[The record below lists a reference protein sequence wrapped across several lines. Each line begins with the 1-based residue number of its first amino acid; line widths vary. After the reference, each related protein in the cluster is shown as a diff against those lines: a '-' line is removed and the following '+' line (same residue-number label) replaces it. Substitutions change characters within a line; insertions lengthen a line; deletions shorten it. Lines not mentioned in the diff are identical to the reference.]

1 MADYNGTDED
11 DIIDGSEL
19 PSDISNIYPKKGN
32 DQLTNLN
39 GQTVVASP
47 GDDSISG
54 TNVQYA
60 FWHATESPTINL
72 LEGWADDGFGYRDT
86 ISGITTIHGT
96 SLGMT
101 ITGTS
106 AYEHVLLFGGNNTF
120 NMGGG
125 DDKITYHLLNSTDYV
140 ISSVGD
146 EVHVTNSSLNTLDI
160 ITGVK
165 KIVFSGDN
173 KTIDIDFLFKPLK
186 AEIKDTIHTFNDDTF
201 APAYIYAGVSYEAK
215 LISWF
220 SQAVIF
226 LDINQDGIK
235 DVIAPM
241 WKGYG
246 TGIDTSTPF
255 IAFTTKDGTLT
266 YDAEINVTMPITTGG
281 RRSDLIQIG
290 TTNPISAVT
299 VSHSTEEESK
309 RNSDSTVPPSELI
322 LIQSLVLNNDRTS
335 IFPKLPFP
343 TNANSALFED
353 TYPFAVDAHSMAV
366 GDINGDG
373 LDDIFIGHSNEEGPY
388 ELIQQND
395 GTFLYSL
402 QPLYVKLLNWPLT
415 NEITG
420 FNVLL
425 DTALVDINNDG
436 FDDLIA
442 GFGSGSV
449 SSLIFINDNGQFSED
464 SKIALPDS
472 VYGTENQYHMK
483 TMPSDFDHDGDID
496 LAIHWARAEP
506 YYGGNYIQILLND
519 GQGNFTDVTNLIPSN
534 SLQDAYGS
542 HLEWREPWQLIDMNN
557 DGHMDIAG
565 SRSTGTVPLMYLNDG
580 EGRFE
585 IKEIALD
592 SSHDS
597 SNGTILGYEDFDQDN
612 IMEIVIFRSSWTND
626 LAEESIN
633 SFYLLE
639 MSATIGTGPDYVSGA
654 ESDAPGFNERYYL
667 NENSSAEDAVTAG
680 TYASGLKHYLAVG
693 KDESL
698 KTFAIN
704 TKVHGYSGNDNIVLR
719 EGDET
724 AYGYAGND
732 TIDGGLGTDTAV
744 YRDEISNYSITR
756 NDDNSISVKHLT
768 FSDNNI
774 DDGTD
779 ILTNIENIEFTD
791 KTIKSATINYSDDSL
806 YTRSGSNLGNS
817 YTIKMIGNDPS
828 EIYGGGT
835 LENLSVVGINVL
847 SKDQIKG
854 IMDNYE
860 YVIKSI
866 SKTLSWKGTL
876 DFVVVIQGDKG
887 HPTGLLPSMA
897 FQHAED
903 SSGDA
908 GILLGTNENRVHVPT
923 YEQLSGIDLNGD
935 EPDLG
940 FYINITENNEFKNYD
955 TYVWIDPKPS
965 PTSYSNLPEGQHDL
979 ISIIT
984 HEIVHAMGVAGT
996 SDPYWGINH
1005 YSKSLIEKDGQYY
1018 YSSERMTNLIGKDL
1032 LTSKNALDH
1041 HVEDPEGGISGIA
1054 SLMSGQVYSQRWSE
1068 PGPIEYAILYDAGW
1082 TQRKTGKLSET
1093 IDSNQNVLQAHSEN
1107 TLSGTLNFNAGD
1119 NIIILDGQAKN
1130 YRGLS
1135 GDDTYFVSQLI
1146 PKNTKLSITDT
1157 DGSNIIQ
1164 VPANTYVD
1172 KSLFTKNA
1180 ARLTL
1185 EDGREITI
1193 NSADKFSYNIGG
1205 NVVDGTKG
1213 TDLTFTEFAEVFGV
1227 YDILNSSG
1235 AQTGS
1240 ISDMYII

>member
-1 MADYNGTDED
+1 MADYYGTDED

-19 PSDISNIYPKKGN
+19 SSDISNVYPKKGN

-47 GDDSISG
+47 GNDSISG
-54 TNVQYA
+54 ANVQYA
-60 FWHATESPTINL
+60 FWNATESPVINL

-146 EVHVTNSSLNTLDI
+146 EIHVTNSSLNTLDI

-165 KIVFSGDN
+165 EIVFSGDN
-173 KTIDIDFLFKPLK
+173 KTIDIDFLLETVKT
-186 AEIKDTIHTFNDDTF
+186 EIKGTIHTFNDDTI
-201 APAYIYAGVSYEAK
+201 APAYTYVGVFHEAK
-215 LISWF
+215 LVSWF

-255 IAFTTKDGTLT
+255 IALTTKDGTLT
-266 YDAEINVTMPITTGG
+266 YDAEINATMPITTGG

-290 TTNPISAVT
+290 TSSPVSAVT
-299 VSHSTEEESK
+299 INHSTEEDSK

-322 LIQSLVLNNDRTS
+322 LIQSSVSNNDRAS

-353 TYPFAVDAHSMAV
+353 TYSFAVDAHAMAV

-425 DTALVDINNDG
+425 DAALVDINNDG
-436 FDDLIA
+436 FDDFIA

-542 HLEWREPWQLIDMNN
+542 RLEWREPWQLIDMNN

-612 IMEIVIFRSSWTND
+612 IMEIVIFRTSWTNMS
-626 LAEESIN
+626 AEESIN

-654 ESDAPGFNERYYL
+654 DSGAPGFNERYYL

-693 KDESL
+693 KDEGL

-719 EGDET
+719 EGNEI
-724 AYGYAGND
+724 AYGYAGKDTIEGSAGND
-732 TIDGGLGTDTAV
+732 AIDGGTGLDTAI
-744 YRDEISNYSITR
+744 YKDSSSAYT
-756 NDDNSISVKHLT
+756 LT
-768 FSDNNI
+768 AN
-774 DDGTD
+774 DDGTV
-779 ILTNIENIEFTD
+779 
-791 KTIKSATINYSDDSL
+791 SVVHSS
-806 YTRSGSNLGNS
+806 
-817 YTIKMIGNDPS
+817 PS
-828 EIYGGGT
+828 EGATDEGSDT
-835 LENLSVVGINVL
+835 LT
-847 SKDQIKG
+847 
-854 IMDNYE
+854 
-860 YVIKSI
+860 SI
-866 SKTLSWKGTL
+866 EKMQFSDKTLSKTSL
-876 DFVVVIQGDKG
+876 K
-887 HPTGLLPSMA
+887 
-897 FQHAED
+897 
-903 SSGDA
+903 
-908 GILLGTNENRVHVPT
+908 
-923 YEQLSGIDLNGD
+923 YE
-935 EPDLG
+935 
-940 FYINITENNEFKNYD
+940 
-955 TYVWIDPKPS
+955 
-965 PTSYSNLPEGQHDL
+965 
-979 ISIIT
+979 
-984 HEIVHAMGVAGT
+984 
-996 SDPYWGINH
+996 
-1005 YSKSLIEKDGQYY
+1005 
-1018 YSSERMTNLIGKDL
+1018 
-1032 LTSKNALDH
+1032 
-1041 HVEDPEGGISGIA
+1041 
-1054 SLMSGQVYSQRWSE
+1054 
-1068 PGPIEYAILYDAGW
+1068 
-1082 TQRKTGKLSET
+1082 LSET
-1093 IDSNQNVLQAHSEN
+1093 IDVTENILSAHTEDV
-1107 TLSGTLNFNAGD
+1107 LSGTLNFNKGD
-1119 NIIILDGQAKN
+1119 NIIILDGQGKT
-1130 YRGLS
+1130 YRGLE
-1135 GDDTYFVSQLI
+1135 GDDTYFVSQLL
-1146 PKNTKLSITDT
+1146 PKNGKVSITDT
-1157 DGSNIIQ
+1157 EGSNLIQ
-1164 VPANTYVD
+1164 LPANTYVD

-1193 NSADKFSYNIGG
+1193 SGADKFSYNVGG
-1205 NVVDGTKG
+1205 NITDGTKG

-1235 AQTGS
+1235 AQTGT

>member
-1 MADYNGTDED
+1 MADYYGTDED

-19 PSDISNIYPKKGN
+19 SSDISNIYPKKGN

-47 GDDSISG
+47 GNDSISG
-54 TNVQYA
+54 ANVQYA
-60 FWHATESPTINL
+60 FWNATESPVINL

-146 EVHVTNSSLNTLDI
+146 EIHVTNSSLNTLDI

-165 KIVFSGDN
+165 EIVFSGDN
-173 KTIDIDFLFKPLK
+173 KTIDIDFLLETVKT
-186 AEIKDTIHTFNDDTF
+186 EIKGTIHTFNDDTI
-201 APAYIYAGVSYEAK
+201 APAYTYVGVFHEAK
-215 LISWF
+215 LVSWF

-255 IAFTTKDGTLT
+255 IALTTKDGTLT
-266 YDAEINVTMPITTGG
+266 YDAEINATMPITTGG

-290 TTNPISAVT
+290 TSSPVSAVT
-299 VSHSTEEESK
+299 INHSTEEDSK

-322 LIQSLVLNNDRTS
+322 LIQSSVSNNDRAS

-353 TYPFAVDAHSMAV
+353 TYSFAVDAHAMAV

-425 DTALVDINNDG
+425 DAALVDINNDG
-436 FDDLIA
+436 FDDFIA
-442 GFGSGSV
+442 GFGSGSA

-542 HLEWREPWQLIDMNN
+542 RLEWREPWQLIDMNN

-612 IMEIVIFRSSWTND
+612 IMEIVIFRTSWTNMS
-626 LAEESIN
+626 AEESIN

-639 MSATIGTGPDYVSGA
+639 MSATIGTGPDYVSAADSG
-654 ESDAPGFNERYYL
+654 APGFNERYYL
-667 NENSSAEDAVTAG
+667 NENTSAEDAVTAG

-693 KDESL
+693 KDEGL

-724 AYGYAGND
+724 AYGYAGKDTIEGSAGND
-732 TIDGGLGTDTAV
+732 AIDGGTGLDTAI
-744 YRDEISNYSITR
+744 YKDSSSAYT
-756 NDDNSISVKHLT
+756 LT
-768 FSDNNI
+768 AN
-774 DDGTD
+774 DDGTV
-779 ILTNIENIEFTD
+779 
-791 KTIKSATINYSDDSL
+791 SVVHSS
-806 YTRSGSNLGNS
+806 
-817 YTIKMIGNDPS
+817 PS
-828 EIYGGGT
+828 EGATDEGSDT
-835 LENLSVVGINVL
+835 LT
-847 SKDQIKG
+847 
-854 IMDNYE
+854 
-860 YVIKSI
+860 SI
-866 SKTLSWKGTL
+866 EKMQFSDKTLSKTSL
-876 DFVVVIQGDKG
+876 K
-887 HPTGLLPSMA
+887 
-897 FQHAED
+897 
-903 SSGDA
+903 
-908 GILLGTNENRVHVPT
+908 
-923 YEQLSGIDLNGD
+923 YE
-935 EPDLG
+935 
-940 FYINITENNEFKNYD
+940 
-955 TYVWIDPKPS
+955 
-965 PTSYSNLPEGQHDL
+965 
-979 ISIIT
+979 
-984 HEIVHAMGVAGT
+984 
-996 SDPYWGINH
+996 
-1005 YSKSLIEKDGQYY
+1005 
-1018 YSSERMTNLIGKDL
+1018 
-1032 LTSKNALDH
+1032 
-1041 HVEDPEGGISGIA
+1041 
-1054 SLMSGQVYSQRWSE
+1054 
-1068 PGPIEYAILYDAGW
+1068 
-1082 TQRKTGKLSET
+1082 LSET
-1093 IDSNQNVLQAHSEN
+1093 IDVTENILSAHTEDV
-1107 TLSGTLNFNAGD
+1107 LSGTLNFNKGD
-1119 NIIILDGQAKN
+1119 NIIILDGQGKT
-1130 YRGLS
+1130 YRGLE
-1135 GDDTYFVSQLI
+1135 GDDTYFVSQLL
-1146 PKNTKLSITDT
+1146 PKNGKVSITDT
-1157 DGSNIIQ
+1157 EGSNLIQ
-1164 VPANTYVD
+1164 LPANTYVD

-1193 NSADKFSYNIGG
+1193 SGADKFSYNVGG
-1205 NVVDGTKG
+1205 NITDGTKG

-1235 AQTGS
+1235 AQTGT

>member
-1 MADYNGTDED
+1 VADYNGTDED

-146 EVHVTNSSLNTLDI
+146 GVHVTNSSLNTLDI

-173 KTIDIDFLFKPLK
+173 KTIDIDFLLKPLK

-266 YDAEINVTMPITTGG
+266 YDVEINATMPITTGG

-322 LIQSLVLNNDRTS
+322 LIQSSVSNNDRTS

-425 DTALVDINNDG
+425 DAALVDINNDG

-719 EGDET
+719 EGDEI
-724 AYGYAGND
+724 AYGYAGKDTIEGGAGND
-732 TIDGGLGTDTAV
+732 AIDGGAGVDTAIFKDTSSA
-744 YRDEISNYSITR
+744 YTLTA
-756 NDDNSISVKHLT
+756 NDDGTVSVVHSSPSEGLT
-768 FSDNNI
+768 NE
-774 DDGTD
+774 GTD
-779 ILTNIENIEFTD
+779 ILTSIEKMQF
-791 KTIKSATINYSDDSL
+791 SD
-806 YTRSGSNLGNS
+806 
-817 YTIKMIGNDPS
+817 
-828 EIYGGGT
+828 
-835 LENLSVVGINVL
+835 
-847 SKDQIKG
+847 
-854 IMDNYE
+854 
-860 YVIKSI
+860 
-866 SKTLSWKGTL
+866 KTLSKTSL
-876 DFVVVIQGDKG
+876 K
-887 HPTGLLPSMA
+887 
-897 FQHAED
+897 
-903 SSGDA
+903 
-908 GILLGTNENRVHVPT
+908 
-923 YEQLSGIDLNGD
+923 YE
-935 EPDLG
+935 
-940 FYINITENNEFKNYD
+940 
-955 TYVWIDPKPS
+955 
-965 PTSYSNLPEGQHDL
+965 
-979 ISIIT
+979 
-984 HEIVHAMGVAGT
+984 
-996 SDPYWGINH
+996 
-1005 YSKSLIEKDGQYY
+1005 
-1018 YSSERMTNLIGKDL
+1018 
-1032 LTSKNALDH
+1032 
-1041 HVEDPEGGISGIA
+1041 
-1054 SLMSGQVYSQRWSE
+1054 
-1068 PGPIEYAILYDAGW
+1068 
-1082 TQRKTGKLSET
+1082 LSET
-1093 IDSNQNVLQAHSEN
+1093 ANASKNILDAHSEN

-1157 DGSNIIQ
+1157 DGVNIIQ
-1164 VPANTYVD
+1164 VPTNTYVD

-1193 NSADKFSYNIGG
+1193 NSADKFSYNVGG
-1205 NVVDGTKG
+1205 NIGDGTKG
-1213 TDLTFTEFAEVFGV
+1213 TDLTFAEFAEVFGV

-1235 AQTGS
+1235 AQTGP
-1240 ISDMYII
+1240 ISDMYVI

>member
-1 MADYNGTDED
+1 VADYNGTDED

-146 EVHVTNSSLNTLDI
+146 GVHVTNSSLNTLDI

-173 KTIDIDFLFKPLK
+173 KTIDIDFLLNPLK

-322 LIQSLVLNNDRTS
+322 LIQSSVSNNDRTS

-425 DTALVDINNDG
+425 DAALVDINNDG

-719 EGDET
+719 EGDEI
-724 AYGYAGND
+724 AYGYAGKDTIEGGAGND
-732 TIDGGLGTDTAV
+732 AIDGGAGVDTAIFKDTSSA
-744 YRDEISNYSITR
+744 YTLTA
-756 NDDNSISVKHLT
+756 NDDGTVSVVHSSPSEGLT
-768 FSDNNI
+768 NE
-774 DDGTD
+774 GTD
-779 ILTNIENIEFTD
+779 ILTSIEKMQF
-791 KTIKSATINYSDDSL
+791 SD
-806 YTRSGSNLGNS
+806 
-817 YTIKMIGNDPS
+817 
-828 EIYGGGT
+828 
-835 LENLSVVGINVL
+835 
-847 SKDQIKG
+847 
-854 IMDNYE
+854 
-860 YVIKSI
+860 
-866 SKTLSWKGTL
+866 KTLSKTSL
-876 DFVVVIQGDKG
+876 K
-887 HPTGLLPSMA
+887 
-897 FQHAED
+897 
-903 SSGDA
+903 
-908 GILLGTNENRVHVPT
+908 
-923 YEQLSGIDLNGD
+923 YE
-935 EPDLG
+935 
-940 FYINITENNEFKNYD
+940 
-955 TYVWIDPKPS
+955 
-965 PTSYSNLPEGQHDL
+965 
-979 ISIIT
+979 
-984 HEIVHAMGVAGT
+984 
-996 SDPYWGINH
+996 
-1005 YSKSLIEKDGQYY
+1005 
-1018 YSSERMTNLIGKDL
+1018 
-1032 LTSKNALDH
+1032 
-1041 HVEDPEGGISGIA
+1041 
-1054 SLMSGQVYSQRWSE
+1054 
-1068 PGPIEYAILYDAGW
+1068 
-1082 TQRKTGKLSET
+1082 LSET
-1093 IDSNQNVLQAHSEN
+1093 ANASKNILDAHSEN

-1157 DGSNIIQ
+1157 DGVNIIQ
-1164 VPANTYVD
+1164 VPTNTYVD

-1193 NSADKFSYNIGG
+1193 NSADKFSYNVGG
-1205 NVVDGTKG
+1205 NIGDGTKG
-1213 TDLTFTEFAEVFGV
+1213 TDLTFAEFAEVFGV

-1235 AQTGS
+1235 AQTGT
-1240 ISDMYII
+1240 ISDMYVI

>member
-60 FWHATESPTINL
+60 FWHATESPIINL

-146 EVHVTNSSLNTLDI
+146 GVHVTNSSLNTLDI

-173 KTIDIDFLFKPLK
+173 KTIDIDFLLNPLK

-322 LIQSLVLNNDRTS
+322 LIQSSVSNNDRTS

-425 DTALVDINNDG
+425 DAALVDINNDG

-719 EGDET
+719 EGDEI
-724 AYGYAGND
+724 AYGYAGKDTIEGGAGND
-732 TIDGGLGTDTAV
+732 AIDGGAGVDTAIFKDTSSAYTLTANDDGTVSVVHSSPSEGFINEGTDTL
-744 YRDEISNYSITR
+744 T
-756 NDDNSISVKHLT
+756 SVEKMQ
-768 FSDNNI
+768 FSD
-774 DDGTD
+774 
-779 ILTNIENIEFTD
+779 
-791 KTIKSATINYSDDSL
+791 
-806 YTRSGSNLGNS
+806 
-817 YTIKMIGNDPS
+817 
-828 EIYGGGT
+828 
-835 LENLSVVGINVL
+835 
-847 SKDQIKG
+847 
-854 IMDNYE
+854 
-860 YVIKSI
+860 
-866 SKTLSWKGTL
+866 KTLSKTSL
-876 DFVVVIQGDKG
+876 K
-887 HPTGLLPSMA
+887 
-897 FQHAED
+897 
-903 SSGDA
+903 
-908 GILLGTNENRVHVPT
+908 
-923 YEQLSGIDLNGD
+923 YE
-935 EPDLG
+935 
-940 FYINITENNEFKNYD
+940 
-955 TYVWIDPKPS
+955 
-965 PTSYSNLPEGQHDL
+965 
-979 ISIIT
+979 
-984 HEIVHAMGVAGT
+984 
-996 SDPYWGINH
+996 
-1005 YSKSLIEKDGQYY
+1005 
-1018 YSSERMTNLIGKDL
+1018 
-1032 LTSKNALDH
+1032 
-1041 HVEDPEGGISGIA
+1041 
-1054 SLMSGQVYSQRWSE
+1054 
-1068 PGPIEYAILYDAGW
+1068 
-1082 TQRKTGKLSET
+1082 LSET
-1093 IDSNQNVLQAHSEN
+1093 ADTTQNTLSAHSE
-1107 TLSGTLNFNAGD
+1107 TSLSGTLNFNAGD
-1119 NIIILDGQAKN
+1119 NIIILDGQGKN

-1146 PKNTKLSITDT
+1146 PTNKKVSITDT
-1157 DGSNIIQ
+1157 DGTNIIQ

-1193 NSADKFSYNIGG
+1193 NSADKFSYNVGG
-1205 NVVDGTKG
+1205 NITNGTKG
-1213 TDLTFTEFAEVFGV
+1213 TDLTFSEFAEVFGV

-1235 AQTGS
+1235 AQTGT
-1240 ISDMYII
+1240 ISDLYII

>member
-1 MADYNGTDED
+1 MADYYGTDED

-19 PSDISNIYPKKGN
+19 SSDISNVYPKKGN

-47 GDDSISG
+47 GNDSISG
-54 TNVQYA
+54 ANVQYA
-60 FWHATESPTINL
+60 FWHATESPVINL

-146 EVHVTNSSLNTLDI
+146 EIHVTNSSLNTLDI

-165 KIVFSGDN
+165 EIVFSGDN
-173 KTIDIDFLFKPLK
+173 KTIDIDFLLETVKT
-186 AEIKDTIHTFNDDTF
+186 EIKGTIHTFNDDTI
-201 APAYIYAGVSYEAK
+201 APAYTYVGVSHEAK

-255 IAFTTKDGTLT
+255 IALTTKDGTLT
-266 YDAEINVTMPITTGG
+266 YDAEINATMPITTGG

-290 TTNPISAVT
+290 TSSPVSAVT
-299 VSHSTEEESK
+299 INHSTEEDSK

-322 LIQSLVLNNDRTS
+322 LIQSSVSNNDRAS

-353 TYPFAVDAHSMAV
+353 TYSFAVDAHAMAV

-425 DTALVDINNDG
+425 DAALVDINNDG

-449 SSLIFINDNGQFSED
+449 SSLIFINDKGQFSED

-542 HLEWREPWQLIDMNN
+542 RLEWREPWQLIDMNN

-612 IMEIVIFRSSWTND
+612 IMEIVIFRTSWTNMS
-626 LAEESIN
+626 AEESIN

-639 MSATIGTGPDYVSGA
+639 MSATIGTGPDYVSAADSG
-654 ESDAPGFNERYYL
+654 APGFNERYYL

-693 KDESL
+693 KDEGL

-724 AYGYAGND
+724 AYGYAGKDTIEGSAGND
-732 TIDGGLGTDTAV
+732 AIDGGTGLDTAI
-744 YRDEISNYSITR
+744 YKDSSSAYT
-756 NDDNSISVKHLT
+756 LT
-768 FSDNNI
+768 AN
-774 DDGTD
+774 DDGTV
-779 ILTNIENIEFTD
+779 
-791 KTIKSATINYSDDSL
+791 SVVHSS
-806 YTRSGSNLGNS
+806 
-817 YTIKMIGNDPS
+817 PS
-828 EIYGGGT
+828 EGATDEGSDT
-835 LENLSVVGINVL
+835 LT
-847 SKDQIKG
+847 
-854 IMDNYE
+854 
-860 YVIKSI
+860 SI
-866 SKTLSWKGTL
+866 EKMQFSDKTLSKTSL
-876 DFVVVIQGDKG
+876 K
-887 HPTGLLPSMA
+887 
-897 FQHAED
+897 
-903 SSGDA
+903 
-908 GILLGTNENRVHVPT
+908 
-923 YEQLSGIDLNGD
+923 YE
-935 EPDLG
+935 
-940 FYINITENNEFKNYD
+940 
-955 TYVWIDPKPS
+955 
-965 PTSYSNLPEGQHDL
+965 
-979 ISIIT
+979 
-984 HEIVHAMGVAGT
+984 
-996 SDPYWGINH
+996 
-1005 YSKSLIEKDGQYY
+1005 
-1018 YSSERMTNLIGKDL
+1018 
-1032 LTSKNALDH
+1032 
-1041 HVEDPEGGISGIA
+1041 
-1054 SLMSGQVYSQRWSE
+1054 
-1068 PGPIEYAILYDAGW
+1068 
-1082 TQRKTGKLSET
+1082 LSET
-1093 IDSNQNVLQAHSEN
+1093 IDVTENILSAHTEDV
-1107 TLSGTLNFNAGD
+1107 LSGTLNFNKGD
-1119 NIIILDGQAKN
+1119 NIIILDGQGKT
-1130 YRGLS
+1130 YRGLE
-1135 GDDTYFVSQLI
+1135 GDDTYFVSQLL
-1146 PKNTKLSITDT
+1146 PKNGKVSITDT
-1157 DGSNIIQ
+1157 EGSNLIQ
-1164 VPANTYVD
+1164 LPANTYVD

-1193 NSADKFSYNIGG
+1193 SGADKFSYNVGG
-1205 NVVDGTKG
+1205 NITDGTKG

-1235 AQTGS
+1235 AQTGT

>member
-19 PSDISNIYPKKGN
+19 SSDITNIYPKKGN

-39 GQTVVASP
+39 GQTVIASP
-47 GDDSISG
+47 GNDSISG

-60 FWHATESPTINL
+60 FWNATESPTINL
-72 LEGWADDGFGYRDT
+72 SEGWADDGFGGRDT

-146 EVHVTNSSLNTLDI
+146 EIHVTNSSLNTLDI

-165 KIVFSGDN
+165 EIVFSGDN
-173 KTIDIDFLFKPLK
+173 KTIDIDFLLETVKT
-186 AEIKDTIHTFNDDTF
+186 EIKGTIHTFNDDTI
-201 APAYIYAGVSYEAK
+201 APAYTYAGVSHESE
-215 LISWF
+215 LVSWF

-255 IAFTTKDGTLT
+255 IALTTKDGTLT
-266 YDAEINVTMPITTGG
+266 YDAEINATMPITTGG

-290 TTNPISAVT
+290 TSSPVSAVT
-299 VSHSTEEESK
+299 INHSTEEDSK

-322 LIQSLVLNNDRTS
+322 LIQSSVSNNDRAS

-353 TYPFAVDAHSMAV
+353 TYSFAVDAHAMAV

-402 QPLYVKLLNWPLT
+402 QPLYAKLLNWPLT

-425 DTALVDINNDG
+425 DAALVDINNDG

-472 VYGTENQYHMK
+472 VYGTDNQYHMK

-542 HLEWREPWQLIDMNN
+542 RLEWSERWQLIDMNN

-565 SRSTGTVPLMYLNDG
+565 SRSTETVPLMYLNDG

-612 IMEIVIFRSSWTND
+612 IMEIVIFRTSWTNMS
-626 LAEESIN
+626 AEASIN

-654 ESDAPGFNERYYL
+654 ESGAPGFNERYYL

-693 KDESL
+693 KDEGL

-704 TKVHGYSGNDNIVLR
+704 TKVHGYSGSDTIVLR
-719 EGDET
+719 EGDES
-724 AYGYAGND
+724 ALGYAGHDSIEGAAGND
-732 TIDGGLGTDTAV
+732 VIDGGDGYDTAIFKDSSVSYTITSNANGSISVVHSPSSDSVTNEGTDT
-744 YRDEISNYSITR
+744 
-756 NDDNSISVKHLT
+756 
-768 FSDNNI
+768 
-774 DDGTD
+774 
-779 ILTNIENIEFTD
+779 LTNIEYMQFSD
-791 KTIKSATINYSDDSL
+791 KTVSKISLNYS
-806 YTRSGSNLGNS
+806 
-817 YTIKMIGNDPS
+817 
-828 EIYGGGT
+828 
-835 LENLSVVGINVL
+835 
-847 SKDQIKG
+847 
-854 IMDNYE
+854 
-860 YVIKSI
+860 
-866 SKTLSWKGTL
+866 
-876 DFVVVIQGDKG
+876 
-887 HPTGLLPSMA
+887 
-897 FQHAED
+897 
-903 SSGDA
+903 
-908 GILLGTNENRVHVPT
+908 
-923 YEQLSGIDLNGD
+923 
-935 EPDLG
+935 
-940 FYINITENNEFKNYD
+940 
-955 TYVWIDPKPS
+955 
-965 PTSYSNLPEGQHDL
+965 
-979 ISIIT
+979 
-984 HEIVHAMGVAGT
+984 
-996 SDPYWGINH
+996 
-1005 YSKSLIEKDGQYY
+1005 
-1018 YSSERMTNLIGKDL
+1018 
-1032 LTSKNALDH
+1032 
-1041 HVEDPEGGISGIA
+1041 
-1054 SLMSGQVYSQRWSE
+1054 
-1068 PGPIEYAILYDAGW
+1068 
-1082 TQRKTGKLSET
+1082 LSES
-1093 IDSNQNVLQAHSEN
+1093 INSSVNILEAHSEN
-1107 TLSGTLNFNAGD
+1107 AISGTLNFNAG
-1119 NIIILDGQAKN
+1119 NNVIILDGQATT
-1130 YRGLS
+1130 YRGLE
-1135 GDDTYFVSQLI
+1135 GDDTYFVSQLL
-1146 PKNTKLSITDT
+1146 PKNSKISITDT
-1157 DGSNIIQ
+1157 SGDNTIQ
-1164 VPANTYVD
+1164 LPANTYID
-1172 KSLFTKNA
+1172 TSLFTKNA

-1185 EDGREITI
+1185 EDGREVTI
-1193 NSADKFSYNIGG
+1193 SGADKFTYNVGG
-1205 NVVDGTKG
+1205 NITSGREGK
-1213 TDLTFTEFAEVFGV
+1213 DLTFSEFADVFGV

-1235 AQTGS
+1235 AQTGTF
-1240 ISDMYII
+1240 SDMYII

>member
-146 EVHVTNSSLNTLDI
+146 GVHVTNSSLNTLDI

-173 KTIDIDFLFKPLK
+173 KTIDIDFLLNPLK

-322 LIQSLVLNNDRTS
+322 LIQSSVSNNDRTS

-425 DTALVDINNDG
+425 DAALVDINNDG

-719 EGDET
+719 EGDEI
-724 AYGYAGND
+724 AYGYAGKDTIEGGAGND
-732 TIDGGLGTDTAV
+732 AIDGGAGVDTAIFKDTSSA
-744 YRDEISNYSITR
+744 YTLTA
-756 NDDNSISVKHLT
+756 NDDGTVSVVHSSPSEGLT
-768 FSDNNI
+768 NE
-774 DDGTD
+774 GTD
-779 ILTNIENIEFTD
+779 ILTSIEKMQF
-791 KTIKSATINYSDDSL
+791 SD
-806 YTRSGSNLGNS
+806 
-817 YTIKMIGNDPS
+817 
-828 EIYGGGT
+828 
-835 LENLSVVGINVL
+835 
-847 SKDQIKG
+847 
-854 IMDNYE
+854 
-860 YVIKSI
+860 
-866 SKTLSWKGTL
+866 KTLSKTSL
-876 DFVVVIQGDKG
+876 K
-887 HPTGLLPSMA
+887 
-897 FQHAED
+897 
-903 SSGDA
+903 
-908 GILLGTNENRVHVPT
+908 
-923 YEQLSGIDLNGD
+923 YE
-935 EPDLG
+935 
-940 FYINITENNEFKNYD
+940 
-955 TYVWIDPKPS
+955 
-965 PTSYSNLPEGQHDL
+965 
-979 ISIIT
+979 
-984 HEIVHAMGVAGT
+984 
-996 SDPYWGINH
+996 
-1005 YSKSLIEKDGQYY
+1005 
-1018 YSSERMTNLIGKDL
+1018 
-1032 LTSKNALDH
+1032 
-1041 HVEDPEGGISGIA
+1041 
-1054 SLMSGQVYSQRWSE
+1054 
-1068 PGPIEYAILYDAGW
+1068 
-1082 TQRKTGKLSET
+1082 LSET
-1093 IDSNQNVLQAHSEN
+1093 ANASKNILDAHSEN

-1157 DGSNIIQ
+1157 DGVNIIQ
-1164 VPANTYVD
+1164 VPTNTYVD

-1193 NSADKFSYNIGG
+1193 NSADKFSYNVGG
-1205 NVVDGTKG
+1205 NIGDGTKG
-1213 TDLTFTEFAEVFGV
+1213 TDLTFAEFAEVFGV

-1235 AQTGS
+1235 AQTGP
-1240 ISDMYII
+1240 ISDMYVI

>member
-1 MADYNGTDED
+1 MGDYNGTDED

-146 EVHVTNSSLNTLDI
+146 GVHVTNSSLNTLDI

-173 KTIDIDFLFKPLK
+173 KTIDIDFLLNPLK

-322 LIQSLVLNNDRTS
+322 LIQSSVSNNDRTS

-425 DTALVDINNDG
+425 DAALVDINNDG

-597 SNGTILGYEDFDQDN
+597 SNGTILGYEDFNQDN

-719 EGDET
+719 EGDEI
-724 AYGYAGND
+724 AYGYAGKDTIEGGAGND
-732 TIDGGLGTDTAV
+732 AIDGGAGVDTAIFKDTSSA
-744 YRDEISNYSITR
+744 YTLTA
-756 NDDNSISVKHLT
+756 NDDGTVSVVHSSPSEGLT
-768 FSDNNI
+768 NE
-774 DDGTD
+774 GTD
-779 ILTNIENIEFTD
+779 ILTSIEKMQF
-791 KTIKSATINYSDDSL
+791 SD
-806 YTRSGSNLGNS
+806 
-817 YTIKMIGNDPS
+817 
-828 EIYGGGT
+828 
-835 LENLSVVGINVL
+835 
-847 SKDQIKG
+847 
-854 IMDNYE
+854 
-860 YVIKSI
+860 
-866 SKTLSWKGTL
+866 KTLSKTSL
-876 DFVVVIQGDKG
+876 K
-887 HPTGLLPSMA
+887 
-897 FQHAED
+897 
-903 SSGDA
+903 
-908 GILLGTNENRVHVPT
+908 
-923 YEQLSGIDLNGD
+923 YE
-935 EPDLG
+935 
-940 FYINITENNEFKNYD
+940 
-955 TYVWIDPKPS
+955 
-965 PTSYSNLPEGQHDL
+965 
-979 ISIIT
+979 
-984 HEIVHAMGVAGT
+984 
-996 SDPYWGINH
+996 
-1005 YSKSLIEKDGQYY
+1005 
-1018 YSSERMTNLIGKDL
+1018 
-1032 LTSKNALDH
+1032 
-1041 HVEDPEGGISGIA
+1041 
-1054 SLMSGQVYSQRWSE
+1054 
-1068 PGPIEYAILYDAGW
+1068 
-1082 TQRKTGKLSET
+1082 LSET
-1093 IDSNQNVLQAHSEN
+1093 ANASKNILDAHSEN

-1157 DGSNIIQ
+1157 DGVNIIQ
-1164 VPANTYVD
+1164 VPTNTYVD

-1193 NSADKFSYNIGG
+1193 NSADKFSYNVGG
-1205 NVVDGTKG
+1205 NIGDGTKG
-1213 TDLTFTEFAEVFGV
+1213 TDLTFAEFAEVFGV

-1235 AQTGS
+1235 AQTGP
-1240 ISDMYII
+1240 ISDMYVI

>member
-1 MADYNGTDED
+1 MDYSDKDKDFFIEKFYDDYYGAKWNWGKEVVTITYSFPSSSLRSGSQGLITNLTREFTTAEKEAITSAINLWDNELETIEFKYVEDDKFADLTFGFTYIDGNGANTNYGYWEGYWVETNSIKTFTHGIIRFEIDDLAFLSDNPSNALRQMALHEIGNVLGLGDITPTSEFESVLEDPQQSGNYSTDFTLSNFDKAMIKAYYDEIMTDYYGTDED
-11 DIIDGSEL
+11 DVIDGSEL
-19 PSDISNIYPKKGN
+19 SSDITNIYPKKGN

-60 FWHATESPTINL
+60 FWNATESPNINL
-72 LEGWADDGFGYRDT
+72 LEGWADDGFGGRDT

-120 NMGGG
+120 KMGGG

-146 EVHVTNSSLNTLDI
+146 EIHVTNSSLNTLDI

-173 KTIDIDFLFKPLK
+173 KTIDIDFFLETVKT
-186 AEIKDTIHTFNDDTF
+186 EIKDTIHTFNDDTI
-201 APAYIYAGVSYEAK
+201 APAYTYVGVSHEAK

-255 IAFTTKDGTLT
+255 IALTTKDGTLT
-266 YDAEINVTMPITTGG
+266 YDAEINATMPITTGG

-290 TTNPISAVT
+290 TSSPVSAVT
-299 VSHSTEEESK
+299 VNHSTEEGSK

-322 LIQSLVLNNDRTS
+322 LIQSSASSNERAS

-343 TNANSALFED
+343 TNASSALFED
-353 TYPFAVDAHSMAV
+353 TYSFAVDAHAMAV

-373 LDDIFIGHSNEEGPY
+373 LDDIFIGHSGSDGPY

-402 QPLYVKLLNWPLT
+402 QPLYAKLLNWPLT

-420 FNVLL
+420 FNILL
-425 DTALVDINNDG
+425 DAALVDINNDG
-436 FDDLIA
+436 FDDFIA
-442 GFGSGSV
+442 GFGSGSA

-464 SKIALPDS
+464 SKIALPNS
-472 VYGTENQYHMK
+472 VYGTDNQYHMK

-496 LAIHWARAEP
+496 LAIHWSRAEP

-542 HLEWREPWQLIDMNN
+542 RLEWREPWQLIDMNN

-565 SRSTGTVPLMYLNDG
+565 SRSTGTVPLLYLNDG

-597 SNGTILGYEDFDQDN
+597 SNGTILGYGDFDQDN
-612 IMEIVIFRSSWTND
+612 IMEIVIFRTSWTNMS
-626 LAEESIN
+626 AEASIN

-654 ESDAPGFNERYYL
+654 DSGAPGFNERYYL
-667 NENSSAEDAVTAG
+667 NENSSAKDAVAAG

-693 KDESL
+693 KDEGL

-704 TKVHGYSGNDNIVLR
+704 TKVHGYSGDDTIVLR
-719 EGDET
+719 EGDES
-724 AYGYAGND
+724 ALGYAGND
-732 TIDGGLGTDTAV
+732 SIEGAAGNDVIDGGDGYDTAIF
-744 YRDEISNYSITR
+744 RDSSVSYTITSNA
-756 NDDNSISVKHLT
+756 NGSISVAHST
-768 FSDNNI
+768 SSDSVTNE
-774 DDGTD
+774 GTD
-779 ILTNIENIEFTD
+779 ILTNIEYMQFSD
-791 KTIKSATINYSDDSL
+791 KTVSKISL
-806 YTRSGSNLGNS
+806 NS
-817 YTIKMIGNDPS
+817 S
-828 EIYGGGT
+828 
-835 LENLSVVGINVL
+835 
-847 SKDQIKG
+847 
-854 IMDNYE
+854 
-860 YVIKSI
+860 
-866 SKTLSWKGTL
+866 
-876 DFVVVIQGDKG
+876 
-887 HPTGLLPSMA
+887 
-897 FQHAED
+897 
-903 SSGDA
+903 
-908 GILLGTNENRVHVPT
+908 
-923 YEQLSGIDLNGD
+923 
-935 EPDLG
+935 
-940 FYINITENNEFKNYD
+940 
-955 TYVWIDPKPS
+955 
-965 PTSYSNLPEGQHDL
+965 
-979 ISIIT
+979 
-984 HEIVHAMGVAGT
+984 
-996 SDPYWGINH
+996 
-1005 YSKSLIEKDGQYY
+1005 
-1018 YSSERMTNLIGKDL
+1018 
-1032 LTSKNALDH
+1032 
-1041 HVEDPEGGISGIA
+1041 
-1054 SLMSGQVYSQRWSE
+1054 
-1068 PGPIEYAILYDAGW
+1068 
-1082 TQRKTGKLSET
+1082 LSES
-1093 IDSNQNVLQAHSEN
+1093 INSSVNILEAHSES
-1107 TLSGTLNFNAGD
+1107 TISGTLNFNAGN
-1119 NIIILDGQAKN
+1119 NIIILDGQATT
-1130 YRGLS
+1130 YRGLE
-1135 GDDTYFVSQLI
+1135 GDDTYFVSQML
-1146 PKNTKLSITDT
+1146 PKNSKISITDT
-1157 DGSNIIQ
+1157 SGDNTIQ
-1164 VPANTYVD
+1164 LPVNTYID

-1180 ARLTL
+1180 AQLTL
-1185 EDGREITI
+1185 EDGREVTI
-1193 NSADKFSYNIGG
+1193 SGADKFTYNVGG
-1205 NVVDGTKG
+1205 NITSGREGK
-1213 TDLTFTEFAEVFGV
+1213 DLTFSEFSAVFGV
-1227 YDILNSSG
+1227 YDILNTSG
-1235 AQTGS
+1235 AQTGT

>member
-1 MADYNGTDED
+1 MADYYGTDED

-19 PSDISNIYPKKGN
+19 SSDISNVYPKKGN

-47 GDDSISG
+47 GNDSISG
-54 TNVQYA
+54 ANVQYA
-60 FWHATESPTINL
+60 FWNATESPVINL

-146 EVHVTNSSLNTLDI
+146 EIHVTNSSLNTLDI

-165 KIVFSGDN
+165 EIVFSGDN
-173 KTIDIDFLFKPLK
+173 KTIDIDFLLETVKT
-186 AEIKDTIHTFNDDTF
+186 EIKGTIHTFNDDTI
-201 APAYIYAGVSYEAK
+201 APAYTYVGVFHEAK
-215 LISWF
+215 LVSWF

-255 IAFTTKDGTLT
+255 IALTTKDGTLT
-266 YDAEINVTMPITTGG
+266 YDAEINATMPITTGG

-290 TTNPISAVT
+290 TSSPVSAVT
-299 VSHSTEEESK
+299 INHSTEEDSK

-322 LIQSLVLNNDRTS
+322 LIQSSVSNNDRAS

-353 TYPFAVDAHSMAV
+353 TYSFAVDAHAMAV

-425 DTALVDINNDG
+425 DAALVDINNDG
-436 FDDLIA
+436 FDDFIA

-542 HLEWREPWQLIDMNN
+542 RLEWREPWQLIDMNN

-612 IMEIVIFRSSWTND
+612 IMEIVIFRTSWTNMS
-626 LAEESIN
+626 AEESIN

-654 ESDAPGFNERYYL
+654 DSGAPGFNERYYL

-693 KDESL
+693 KDEGL

-724 AYGYAGND
+724 AYGYAGKDTIEGSAGND
-732 TIDGGLGTDTAV
+732 AIDGGTGLDTAI
-744 YRDEISNYSITR
+744 YKDSSSAYT
-756 NDDNSISVKHLT
+756 LT
-768 FSDNNI
+768 AN
-774 DDGTD
+774 DDGTV
-779 ILTNIENIEFTD
+779 
-791 KTIKSATINYSDDSL
+791 SVVHSS
-806 YTRSGSNLGNS
+806 
-817 YTIKMIGNDPS
+817 PS
-828 EIYGGGT
+828 EGATDEGSDT
-835 LENLSVVGINVL
+835 LT
-847 SKDQIKG
+847 
-854 IMDNYE
+854 
-860 YVIKSI
+860 SI
-866 SKTLSWKGTL
+866 EKMQFSDKTLSKTSL
-876 DFVVVIQGDKG
+876 K
-887 HPTGLLPSMA
+887 
-897 FQHAED
+897 
-903 SSGDA
+903 
-908 GILLGTNENRVHVPT
+908 
-923 YEQLSGIDLNGD
+923 YE
-935 EPDLG
+935 
-940 FYINITENNEFKNYD
+940 
-955 TYVWIDPKPS
+955 
-965 PTSYSNLPEGQHDL
+965 
-979 ISIIT
+979 
-984 HEIVHAMGVAGT
+984 
-996 SDPYWGINH
+996 
-1005 YSKSLIEKDGQYY
+1005 
-1018 YSSERMTNLIGKDL
+1018 
-1032 LTSKNALDH
+1032 
-1041 HVEDPEGGISGIA
+1041 
-1054 SLMSGQVYSQRWSE
+1054 
-1068 PGPIEYAILYDAGW
+1068 
-1082 TQRKTGKLSET
+1082 LSET
-1093 IDSNQNVLQAHSEN
+1093 IDVTENILSAHTEDV
-1107 TLSGTLNFNAGD
+1107 LSGTLNFNKGD
-1119 NIIILDGQAKN
+1119 NIIILDGQGKT
-1130 YRGLS
+1130 YRGLE
-1135 GDDTYFVSQLI
+1135 GDDTYFVSQLL
-1146 PKNTKLSITDT
+1146 PKNGKVSITDT
-1157 DGSNIIQ
+1157 EGSNLIQ
-1164 VPANTYVD
+1164 LPANTYVD

-1193 NSADKFSYNIGG
+1193 SGADKFSYNVGG
-1205 NVVDGTKG
+1205 NITDGTKG

-1235 AQTGS
+1235 AQTGT

>member
-1 MADYNGTDED
+1 MADYYGTDED

-19 PSDISNIYPKKGN
+19 SSDISNIYPKKGN

-47 GDDSISG
+47 GNDSISG

-60 FWHATESPTINL
+60 FWNATESPTINL
-72 LEGWADDGFGYRDT
+72 SEGWADDGFGGRDT

-146 EVHVTNSSLNTLDI
+146 EIHVTNSSLNTLDI

-165 KIVFSGDN
+165 EIVFSGDN
-173 KTIDIDFLFKPLK
+173 KTIDIDFLLETVKT
-186 AEIKDTIHTFNDDTF
+186 EIKGTIHTFNDDTI
-201 APAYIYAGVSYEAK
+201 APAYTYVGVFHEAK
-215 LISWF
+215 LVSWF

-255 IAFTTKDGTLT
+255 IALTTKDGTLT
-266 YDAEINVTMPITTGG
+266 YDAEINATMPITTGG

-290 TTNPISAVT
+290 TSSPVSAVT
-299 VSHSTEEESK
+299 INHSTEEDSK

-322 LIQSLVLNNDRTS
+322 LIQSSVSNNDRAS

-353 TYPFAVDAHSMAV
+353 TYSFAVDAHAMAV

-425 DTALVDINNDG
+425 DAALVDINNDG
-436 FDDLIA
+436 FDDFIA

-464 SKIALPDS
+464 SKIALPNS

-542 HLEWREPWQLIDMNN
+542 RLEWREPWQLIDMNN

-612 IMEIVIFRSSWTND
+612 IMEIVIFRTSWTNMS
-626 LAEESIN
+626 AEESIN

-639 MSATIGTGPDYVSGA
+639 MSATIGTGPDYVSAADSG
-654 ESDAPGFNERYYL
+654 APGFNERYYL
-667 NENSSAEDAVTAG
+667 NENTSAEDAVTAG

-693 KDESL
+693 KDEGL

-724 AYGYAGND
+724 AYGYAGKDTIEGSAGND
-732 TIDGGLGTDTAV
+732 AIDGGTGLDTAI
-744 YRDEISNYSITR
+744 YKDSSSAYT
-756 NDDNSISVKHLT
+756 LT
-768 FSDNNI
+768 AN
-774 DDGTD
+774 DDGTV
-779 ILTNIENIEFTD
+779 
-791 KTIKSATINYSDDSL
+791 SVVHSS
-806 YTRSGSNLGNS
+806 
-817 YTIKMIGNDPS
+817 PS
-828 EIYGGGT
+828 EGATDEGSDT
-835 LENLSVVGINVL
+835 LT
-847 SKDQIKG
+847 
-854 IMDNYE
+854 
-860 YVIKSI
+860 SI
-866 SKTLSWKGTL
+866 EKMQFSDKTLSKTSL
-876 DFVVVIQGDKG
+876 K
-887 HPTGLLPSMA
+887 
-897 FQHAED
+897 
-903 SSGDA
+903 
-908 GILLGTNENRVHVPT
+908 
-923 YEQLSGIDLNGD
+923 YE
-935 EPDLG
+935 
-940 FYINITENNEFKNYD
+940 
-955 TYVWIDPKPS
+955 
-965 PTSYSNLPEGQHDL
+965 
-979 ISIIT
+979 
-984 HEIVHAMGVAGT
+984 
-996 SDPYWGINH
+996 
-1005 YSKSLIEKDGQYY
+1005 
-1018 YSSERMTNLIGKDL
+1018 
-1032 LTSKNALDH
+1032 
-1041 HVEDPEGGISGIA
+1041 
-1054 SLMSGQVYSQRWSE
+1054 
-1068 PGPIEYAILYDAGW
+1068 
-1082 TQRKTGKLSET
+1082 LSET
-1093 IDSNQNVLQAHSEN
+1093 IDVTENILSAHTEDV
-1107 TLSGTLNFNAGD
+1107 LSGTLNFNKGD
-1119 NIIILDGQAKN
+1119 NIIILDGQGKT
-1130 YRGLS
+1130 YRGLE
-1135 GDDTYFVSQLI
+1135 GDDTYFVSQLL
-1146 PKNTKLSITDT
+1146 PKNGKVSITDT
-1157 DGSNIIQ
+1157 EGSNLIQ
-1164 VPANTYVD
+1164 LPANTYVD

-1193 NSADKFSYNIGG
+1193 SGADKFSYNVGG
-1205 NVVDGTKG
+1205 NITNGTKG

-1235 AQTGS
+1235 AQTGT